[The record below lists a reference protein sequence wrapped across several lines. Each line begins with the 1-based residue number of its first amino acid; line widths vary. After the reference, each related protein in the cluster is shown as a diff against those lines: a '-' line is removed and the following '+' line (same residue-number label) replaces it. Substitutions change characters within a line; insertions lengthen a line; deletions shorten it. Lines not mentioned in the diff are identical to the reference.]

1 VKYVAK
7 DCLIR
12 HHWQGSLLVLGRIDD
27 LESGNVRVL
36 RQEWVGSCGST
47 IIGAGGGE
55 RGFV

>member
-1 VKYVAK
+1 M
-7 DCLIR
+7 
-12 HHWQGSLLVLGRIDD
+12 VLGRIDD